1 MALTRFG
8 VHAYDFGPEDVGA
21 CIEALKVLLLTN
33 GGPVT
38 LTVGEQE
45 LALTEKLTETLG
57 ELLAVVAAKQNVSVF
72 IVDKGRRVNAIEAA
86 TMVGMDWRDIR
97 LTDFPNSSP
106 KLVKIEDVM
115 EFATKRGVTVPAA
128 ELRP

>member
-1 MALTRFG
+1 
-8 VHAYDFGPEDVGA
+8 
-21 CIEALKVLLLTN
+21 
-33 GGPVT
+33 
-38 LTVGEQE
+38 
-45 LALTEKLTETLG
+45 
-57 ELLAVVAAKQNVSVF
+57 
-72 IVDKGRRVNAIEAA
+72 
-86 TMVGMDWRDIR
+86 MVGMDWRDIR